1 MTRNNTP
8 VAPATLVA
16 LDRLL
21 EKSSPTELLWLSGYL
36 AGLARG
42 AAPQPVPASGSRV
55 TVVYG
60 TQTNNCRGI
69 AERLGALFLDAGVDA
84 RVVRA
89 SDYATRTLKDEQRL
103 IIVISTQGEGDP
115 PEDSLG
121 FCEFILG
128 KRAPQ
133 LPNLS
138 YSVLSLGDSSYAK
151 FCHVGRVL
159 DERLASLGAARIVDR
174 VDCDVEFAAI
184 ANEWSGAVVAKLR
197 SGGTP
202 TSIVAATVSDTRSQR
217 KEHPAL
223 ATVLLNQ
230 RLTGRNALKDVRH
243 FELAFDG
250 HYQPGDA
257 LGVWP
262 ENSKALVDELLAATG
277 LANHADEE
285 INRDG
290 KTASLVHWLTHD
302 LELTKLARPFLLAHA
317 ERVGGEFT
325 TRVANAEA
333 AAALLGTHQ
342 VIDIA
347 RQHPVT
353 WSASE
358 LVHALRR
365 LTPRSYSIASSPRRS
380 PGEVHLTVALVDY
393 VAFGTRH
400 HGCATDYLARL
411 SSERDD
417 QLRVFIEDN
426 SRFRLP
432 ADGDANI
439 IMIGPGTGVAPF
451 RAFVQERAELG
462 VRGKNWLFFG
472 EQHFTSQFL
481 YQTEWQ
487 AALKDGSLQRI
498 DLAFSRD
505 QAAKVYVQDRL
516 RERGADVWSW
526 LAGGAY
532 LYVCGDAKHMA
543 PDVERALLDIARS
556 HGALDQDNAHEWLA
570 NLRDDGRYRRDVY

>member
-1 MTRNNTP
+1 MTRNN
-8 VAPATLVA
+8 APIAPDTLVA

-21 EKSSPTELLWLSGYL
+21 DKSSPAELMWLSGYL

-42 AAPQPVPASGSRV
+42 AAPQMAPAIGPRV
-55 TVVYG
+55 TVIYG
-60 TQTNNCRGI
+60 TQTNNRRGI
-69 AERLGALFLDAGVDA
+69 AERLGALLGGAGVDA

-121 FCEFILG
+121 FCDFVLG

-138 YSVLSLGDSSYAK
+138 YSVLGLGDSSYAK

-159 DERLASLGAARIVDR
+159 DERLAALGATRIVDR
-174 VDCDVEFAAI
+174 ADCDVDFAAT
-184 ANEWSGAVVAKLR
+184 ASEWSSTVVAKLQTTG
-197 SGGTP
+197 S
-202 TSIVAATVSDTRSQR
+202 AAAIASATATIAHSHS
-217 KEHPAL
+217 KEHPAV

-230 RLTGRNALKDVRH
+230 RITGRSALKDVRH

-250 HYQPGDA
+250 NYEPGDA
-257 LGVWP
+257 LAVWP
-262 ENSKALVDELLAATG
+262 ENSRSSVEDVLAATG
-277 LANHADEE
+277 LAAHAEEE
-285 INRDG
+285 ITRDG
-290 KTASLVHWLTHD
+290 KSASLAHWLTHD

-317 ERVGGEFT
+317 ERVGGDFAAQ
-325 TRVANAEA
+325 VANAEA
-333 AAALLGTHQ
+333 ATALLATHQ
-342 VIDIA
+342 VVDIA
-347 RQHPVT
+347 RQHPVN

-393 VAFGTRH
+393 LAFGTRH
-400 HGCATDYLARL
+400 HGCATHYLAQL

-417 QLRVFIEDN
+417 KVRVFIEAN
-426 SRFRLP
+426 TRFRLP
-432 ADGDANI
+432 ADTDANI

-451 RAFVQERAELG
+451 RAFVQDRADVG
-462 VRGKNWLFFG
+462 ARGKNWLFFG
-472 EQHFTSQFL
+472 EQRFTSQFL

-487 AALKDGSLQRI
+487 AALKDGSLHRI

-505 QAAKVYVQDRL
+505 QTKKIYVQDRL
-516 RERGADVWSW
+516 RERGADLWSW
-526 LAGGAY
+526 LQNGAY

-543 PDVERALLDIARS
+543 PDVERALLDIARL
-556 HGALDQDNAHEWLA
+556 HGALDDDGAHQWLA
-570 NLRDDGRYRRDVY
+570 SLRDDGRYRRDVY